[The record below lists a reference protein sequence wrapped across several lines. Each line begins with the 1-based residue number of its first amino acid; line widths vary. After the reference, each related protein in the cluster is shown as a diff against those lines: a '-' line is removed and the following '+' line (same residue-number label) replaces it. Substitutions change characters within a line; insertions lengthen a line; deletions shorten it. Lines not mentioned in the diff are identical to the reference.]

1 MKRLLLAVLMM
12 LSGAAL
18 AQTPSASRDYTNLW
32 FNANESGWGMNVIHQ
47 ERILFVTIFAYGTDR
62 KPTWFVGPATTY
74 ASTDANGAEIYTGD
88 LYVTTGPAFNAAT
101 FDATS
106 VTVTRVGSIT
116 FTGRAD
122 GTASVTYNVDSGT
135 VGTGAVTKSVTR
147 QTWAGHTVPNRSYV
161 GGWEG
166 SQTSCRNAG
175 DNGAVHERLNIALN
189 IAGTALTMDVT
200 IFNNAG
206 AVDGSCHF
214 QGNYTQT
221 GRLGTST
228 GTAQCPAGTNTGT
241 YTLTDIAPSAT
252 GFNARLNVVATGDCN
267 FTANIGGVKVQ

>member
-1 MKRLLLAVLMM
+1 MQRLLLALVLM
-12 LSGAAL
+12 LSGAVL

-62 KPTWFVGPATTY
+62 KPTWFVGPAVTFS
-74 ASTDANGAEIYTGD
+74 STSNGAEIFTGD
-88 LYVTTGPAFNAAT
+88 LFATTGTPFSTAT
-101 FDATS
+101 FDPTS

-135 VGTGAVTKSVTR
+135 AGTGTVTKSVTQ
-147 QTWAGHTVPNRSYV
+147 QTWSGNSVPARSYN
-161 GGWEG
+161 GAWEG
-166 SQTSCRNAG
+166 SQTSCTAAT
-175 DNGAVHERLNIALN
+175 DNGAVHERLNMALN
-189 IAGTALTMDVT
+189 IAGTALTLDVT

-206 AVDGSCHF
+206 AVDGSCRF
-214 QGNYTQT
+214 QGNYTQV

-228 GTAQCPAGTNTGT
+228 GTAQCPPGTNTGT
-241 YTLTDIAPSAT
+241 YTLTDIAPSAA
-252 GFNARLNVVATGDCN
+252 GFNAHMNVVSTSKCIFN
-267 FTANIGGVKVQ
+267 ANIGGAKVQ